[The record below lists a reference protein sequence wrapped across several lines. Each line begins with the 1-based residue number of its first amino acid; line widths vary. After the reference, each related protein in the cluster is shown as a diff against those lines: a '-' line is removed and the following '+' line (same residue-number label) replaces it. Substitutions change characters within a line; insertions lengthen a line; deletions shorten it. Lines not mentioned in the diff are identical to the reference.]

1 MKGGLCRFSC
11 FWITVGDMVPRFPSL
26 DTNRDR
32 VPLVNDD
39 QVLQSYPWFPSSA
52 PCEKKSEVSA
62 MSDHFHAEL
71 LLAGEA
77 ATENLGRQLGK
88 SMVPGTFLD
97 LRGDLGSGKTT
108 FVRGLAEGMELA
120 SQVRSPTFV
129 IATLHDGQTPL
140 LHVDAYRLDQQEEL
154 ALHGWNDYL
163 ESGVIAAEWAGRIEG
178 MLPSERLQICFET
191 VDQGHRRVQIEWVGA
206 NGSES
211 PHYQRC
217 MNLLGSL

>member
-1 MKGGLCRFSC
+1 
-11 FWITVGDMVPRFPSL
+11 
-26 DTNRDR
+26 
-32 VPLVNDD
+32 
-39 QVLQSYPWFPSSA
+39 
-52 PCEKKSEVSA
+52 
-62 MSDHFHAEL
+62 MSDLIHADL

-77 ATENLGRQLGK
+77 ATENMGRQLAK
-88 SMVPGTFLD
+88 AMVPGTFLD

-129 IATLHDGQTPL
+129 IATLHEGQVPL

-178 MLPSERLQICFET
+178 MLPSERLQILFET
-191 VDQGHRRVQIEWVGA
+191 VDQGHRRVKIEWVGA
-206 NGSES
+206 YGSES
-211 PHYQRC
+211 HHYQQC
-217 MNLLGSL
+217 MNLLGAL

>member
-1 MKGGLCRFSC
+1 M
-11 FWITVGDMVPRFPSL
+11 PRFPSL

-39 QVLQSYPWFPSSA
+39 QVLQSYPWFPFSA
-52 PCEKKSEVSA
+52 PYEKKSEVSA

-108 FVRGLAEGMELA
+108 FVRGLAEGMQLA

-129 IATLHDGQTPL
+129 IATLHDGQIPL

-178 MLPSERLQICFET
+178 MLPPERLQICFET

-211 PHYQRC
+211 PHYQQC
-217 MNLLGSL
+217 MNLLGTL

>member
-1 MKGGLCRFSC
+1 
-11 FWITVGDMVPRFPSL
+11 
-26 DTNRDR
+26 
-32 VPLVNDD
+32 
-39 QVLQSYPWFPSSA
+39 
-52 PCEKKSEVSA
+52 

-71 LLAGEA
+71 ILAGEA

-108 FVRGLAEGMELA
+108 FVRGLAEGMELS

-129 IATLHDGQTPL
+129 IATLHDGQIPL

-217 MNLLGSL
+217 MKLLGSL